1 MTLILPRV
9 NGPKPRSSLNA
20 WYYVVITSKN
30 QWRFPE
36 KLTTSEIERP
46 SEGHDLFAPATTELV
61 VERGIE
67 IRERERIPAELRL
80 GN

>member
-36 KLTTSEIERP
+36 KLTTSERDDYDRSNEQA
-46 SEGHDLFAPATTELV
+46 F
-61 VERGIE
+61 
-67 IRERERIPAELRL
+67 
-80 GN
+80 

>member
-1 MTLILPRV
+1 V
-9 NGPKPRSSLNA
+9 NRPHQDNA
-20 WYYVVITSKN
+20 T
-30 QWRFPE
+30 RRH
-36 KLTTSEIERP
+36 TEIERP